1 LDRKIIAASFVLMFL
16 LSMLSAMFE
25 ANLVLAYADGNE
37 SETLGIDLAR
47 INSGETVS
55 SKPLEYSRPDLS
67 GTSWPNIFKGDM
79 MLSKMRLLK
88 VTVKILGDVNGDKKV
103 DLYDLV
109 IIAIHFG
116 ETDP

>member
-1 LDRKIIAASFVLMFL
+1 MDRKIIAASFVLMFL

-55 SKPLEYSRPDLS
+55 SKPVEYSRPDLS
-67 GTSWPNIFKGDM
+67 GTSWPNIFNRRYDAQQDEAVE
-79 MLSKMRLLK
+79 SYSQNF
-88 VTVKILGDVNGDKKV
+88 GDVN
-103 DLYDLV
+103 
-109 IIAIHFG
+109 AIK
-116 ETDP
+116 